1 MLKVVDDGVSITLVG
16 KDKNPLFV
24 MASVLVVLAIGVAVV
39 AMTMPVQIII
49 GVMAVFAVLVFG
61 FNIYKNRLQYQSH
74 ITNGQITIKRRTLI
88 TNNQNIKLTD
98 DVQITLTDGILIIK
112 DIGRSWYISGFESDK
127 ECHVAKS
134 VLEGK
139 VLEKKEKAI
148 RIL

>member
-1 MLKVVDDGVSITLVG
+1 MVWQHLLLVNRIHG
-16 KDKNPLFV
+16 WEP
-24 MASVLVVLAIGVAVV
+24 VL
-39 AMTMPVQIII
+39 
-49 GVMAVFAVLVFG
+49 
-61 FNIYKNRLQYQSH
+61 
-74 ITNGQITIKRRTLI
+74 RT
-88 TNNQNIKLTD
+88 KLTD

-139 VLEKKEKAI
+139 ALEKKEKAI